1 MPYILDIIVL
11 ILILLCVIRGIRRG
25 AVRTAFSLFSFIIA
39 LILTFMFASPF
50 AQFIEKQPWGMEMH
64 QSIEGSLTDKI
75 DAILEKEESETTNTT
90 ESILNT
96 LLVPEFMKNSLL
108 LKSDFVVRNADV
120 PASEAVADALAS
132 AYVKAISSVVL
143 FILLLL
149 LLRIL
154 RIICEQL
161 FKLPLLKDVNRIVGA
176 AAGLVNG
183 IFIAYLLLSAISALS
198 GMPTFE
204 WLASAMESSYI
215 FKNVYE
221 NNAILSAIL

>member
-1 MPYILDIIVL
+1 
-11 ILILLCVIRGIRRG
+11 
-25 AVRTAFSLFSFIIA
+25 
-39 LILTFMFASPF
+39 
-50 AQFIEKQPWGMEMH
+50 
-64 QSIEGSLTDKI
+64 
-75 DAILEKEESETTNTT
+75 
-90 ESILNT
+90 
-96 LLVPEFMKNSLL
+96 MKNSLL

-154 RIICEQL
+154 RIVCEQL